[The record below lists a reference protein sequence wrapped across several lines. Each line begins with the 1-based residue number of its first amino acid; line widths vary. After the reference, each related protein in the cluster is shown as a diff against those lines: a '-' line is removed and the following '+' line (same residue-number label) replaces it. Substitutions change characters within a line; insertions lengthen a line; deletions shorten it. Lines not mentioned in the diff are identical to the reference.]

1 MHSMIRYQP
10 SRKAAPLNLLLDTHV
25 LIWALE
31 NNPTLLEPA
40 REAIV
45 DGENLIFVSAVS
57 VWEISVKQAMGKL
70 RVPDNLIEDIQIH
83 RFTSLDISHQ
93 QAQLAGRLPVIHQ
106 GPFDRMLIA
115 QSILERLTIVTRDRI
130 ISKYDVKVMKV

>member
-1 MHSMIRYQP
+1 M
-10 SRKAAPLNLLLDTHV
+10 NLLLDTQV

-31 NNPTLLEPA
+31 NNPTLSDAA

-70 RVPDNLIEDIQIH
+70 RVPDNLIEEIQIH
-83 RFTSLDISHQ
+83 RFTPLEISLQH
-93 QAQLAGRLPVIHQ
+93 AQLAGRLPAIHKD
-106 GPFDRMLIA
+106 PFDRMLIA
-115 QSILERLTIVTRDRI
+115 QSILEKLSIVTRDQI
-130 ISKYDVKVMKV
+130 MNKYKANVLIA